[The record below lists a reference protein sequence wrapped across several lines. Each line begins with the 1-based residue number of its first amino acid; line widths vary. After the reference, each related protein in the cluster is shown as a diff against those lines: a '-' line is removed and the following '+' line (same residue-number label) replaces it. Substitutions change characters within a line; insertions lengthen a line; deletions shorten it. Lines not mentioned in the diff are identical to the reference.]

1 MITLDDKQTL
11 QAIYQQL
18 TSMPTRESA
27 FTAMENLFYRVL
39 QLARNYGSDVGENRL
54 LNDFMEVK
62 ATVYSETQ
70 KPYSKSRQRELSIGH
85 FKTAFKKK
93 LALWIK

>member
-1 MITLDDKQTL
+1 MLTIDDKQVL
-11 QAIYQQL
+11 QGIYQKL
-18 TSMPTRESA
+18 APMSTHEGA

-39 QLARNYGSDVGENRL
+39 QLARNYGSNPEENRL
-54 LNDFMEVK
+54 LSDFMEVK
-62 ATVYSETQ
+62 ETVYSETQ
-70 KPYSKSRQRELSIGH
+70 KPYSKMRQRELSIFH

>member
-1 MITLDDKQTL
+1 MITMDDKQTL

-18 TSMPTRESA
+18 APMSTRESA
-27 FTAMENLFYRVL
+27 FTSMENLFYRVL
-39 QLARNYGSDVGENRL
+39 QLARNYGTDSGENRL
-54 LNDFMEVK
+54 LRDFMEVK
-62 ATVYSETQ
+62 ETVYSETQ
-70 KPYSKSRQRELSIGH
+70 KLYSKSKQRELSIFH